1 MHRPDTSEA
10 GAKPIRV
17 TILGSTGSIGRQ
29 ALDVVRT
36 DPGRFEVAAL
46 VAGRDEESLA
56 AQCDEFGVAVSGV
69 GERAATELAGIPGA
83 DVVLNAIVGAA
94 GLRASLAAL
103 EAGKTLALAN
113 KESLVAGGDL
123 CLRAARAS
131 GARIVPVDSEH
142 AAIAQ
147 CLKGRAQADVER
159 IVLTA
164 SGGPFRTRSDLR
176 SVTVDE
182 ALAHPTWSMGP
193 KITIDSA
200 TLMNKGLEV
209 IEARYLF
216 GLDYDRI
223 GVIVHPQSVVHGIVE
238 MRDGSSLLQAAPADM
253 RIPIRAALTGAEGAG
268 ERRPIDLP
276 EVSSLQFE
284 ELDHERFPAVG
295 LAVEAG
301 RRGKSYP
308 AVLNAAN
315 ESAVKAFLGG
325 EIAFIDIVPTVE
337 RVLDLHDG
345 SEAGNLDAL
354 LEVDSWARRETA
366 ALMRG
371 ASGADTS
378 GR

>member
-1 MHRPDTSEA
+1 MT
-10 GAKPIRV
+10 RV
-17 TILGSTGSIGRQ
+17 RLAILGSTGSIGRQ
-29 ALDVVRT
+29 ALDVVRAE
-36 DPGRFEVAAL
+36 PGRFEVVAL
-46 VAGRDEESLA
+46 AAGRDGEALA
-56 AQCDEFGVAVSGV
+56 AQCDEFGVARSGI
-69 GERAATELAGIPGA
+69 GERAATELACIPEAG
-83 DVVLNAIVGAA
+83 VVLNAIVGAA

-113 KESLVAGGDL
+113 KESLVAGGEL

-131 GARIVPVDSEH
+131 GARLVPVDSEH

-147 CLKGRAQADVER
+147 CLKGRAVADVER

-164 SGGPFRTRSDLR
+164 SGGPFRTRSDLS

-209 IEARYLF
+209 IEARFLF

-223 GVIVHPQSVVHGIVE
+223 GVVVHPQSVVHGIVE

-253 RIPIRAALTGAEGAG
+253 RIPIRAALTGTEAG
-268 ERRPIDLP
+268 ERRPIALA
-276 EVSSLQFE
+276 EVSSLDFE

-315 ESAVKAFLGG
+315 ETAVEAFLSA
-325 EIAFIDIVPTVE
+325 EIGFTDIVPTVE
-337 RVLDLHDG
+337 RVLDRHDG
-345 SEAGNLDAL
+345 SEAGNLEVL
-354 LEVDSWARRETA
+354 LEVDAWARRETT

-371 ASGADTS
+371 VSGADTS
-378 GR
+378 L